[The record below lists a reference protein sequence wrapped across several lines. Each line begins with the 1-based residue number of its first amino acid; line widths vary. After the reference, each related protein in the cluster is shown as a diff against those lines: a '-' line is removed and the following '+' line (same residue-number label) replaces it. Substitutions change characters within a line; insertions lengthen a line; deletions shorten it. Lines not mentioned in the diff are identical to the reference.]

1 MEDVA
6 YNGFGFDANDLKDV
20 VETPFDK
27 RTMIKSLL
35 DSSEFSEVMFDLD
48 DKRAPVFASVSCNG
62 DYGYFIYIP
71 DQPRVMEEEPV
82 KVTPDEAV
90 NLLTKTTASLLLAAN
105 QEERLVNDK
114 ELAEYLNQYLK
125 PAIEK
130 LVEEQQVIDYI

>member
-6 YNGFGFDANDLKDV
+6 YNGFGFDAIDLKDV

-27 RTMIKSLL
+27 RTMIKSIL
-35 DSSEFSEVMFDLD
+35 DSSEFSEVMYDLD

-82 KVTPDEAV
+82 KVTPDEIIELRF
-90 NLLTKTTASLLLAAN
+90 NN
-105 QEERLVNDK
+105 QLKISFISGRKIPKIIMNDERATVK
-114 ELAEYLNQYLK
+114 
-125 PAIEK
+125 I
-130 LVEEQQVIDYI
+130 